1 MSLLSLILLIVVLI
15 VGLWAIGK
23 FIPEGRP
30 KQVLYL
36 VIVIII
42 ILWLL
47 QAFGILALLTGTRV
61 GR

>member
-1 MSLLSLILLIVVLI
+1 MSLLSLILLILVLI
-15 VGLWAIGK
+15 LGLWAIGK
-23 FIPEGRP
+23 FIPEGMP
-30 KQVLYL
+30 KQVLYV